1 MAQVIKLKDF
11 LKPSYE
17 AIKRENMLKMV
28 ENTQKLFSMLE
39 MDGTDVAK
47 ELIDFLSKAFVD
59 IADGATCCEYENKFC
74 NLEIYVNIKKR
85 SHEE

>member
-1 MAQVIKLKDF
+1 MAEVIKLKDF

-17 AIKRENMLKMV
+17 AIERENLLKKA

-39 MDGTDVAK
+39 IDGTDVAK
-47 ELIDFLSKAFVD
+47 SMIDFLAKSFVD

-85 SHEE
+85 GE